1 MYQLAIEL
9 PESTPPNIILELTKP
24 IMHSPTDISQSK
36 PQTKQDFIHAKAHL
50 LKTKHKEEYK
60 NNTIEFLP
68 SQRSNIVC
76 ILAVPY
82 RISIFYTYLSNL
94 HSDFIQECL
103 ESLILL
109 RTIEYSKSFY
119 TVILE
124 FLSQTAADNFY
135 LIFNGRDFEEP
146 SNEYCYVFFVSDV
159 LYIKRFEKTDELI
172 ELPICPLCIERLDIH
187 ASGMTGVLRTEVSS
201 LQSSRW
207 LLIPQSCNV
216 CSNLCKDLT
225 YDFISCET
233 CGESKEV
240 WICLIC
246 GYKGCGRYKEAHSAK
261 HSKIS
266 GHMFTVEATSQC
278 VWDYITD
285 MYVHRILHSGRGC
298 LVLDTNFNQLPKENL
313 ERMINEYN
321 HIINLQ
327 LEQQREM
334 YEQKIESILINKNA
348 QIHEKIQEAKA
359 ENDYLKRKLSKIKA
373 LKKRKDTKIIQL
385 EKVQEENGVLEEV
398 NKTLKS
404 CTSEQLAVPIFE
416 DKKSQN
422 IYLKLQR
429 LKNELTEAMIKLN

>member
-9 PESTPPNIILELTKP
+9 PESTPLNLISDLNKAVT
-24 IMHSPTDISQSK
+24 HSPIDTSQAK
-36 PQTKQDFIHAKAHL
+36 PSTKQDSIHAKAHL
-50 LKTKHKEEYK
+50 LKSQHKEEYK

-68 SQRSNIVC
+68 SQRSNTVC

-82 RISIFYTYLSNL
+82 RISSFYSYLSNL

-109 RTIEYSKSFY
+109 RTIEFSKSFY

-124 FLSQTAADNFY
+124 FLSQNAADNFY

-146 SNEYCYVFFVSDV
+146 SNEYCYVFFVSEV
-159 LYIKRFEKTDELI
+159 LYIKVFEKKDELI
-172 ELPICPLCIERLDIH
+172 ELPMCPLCIERLDIH

-207 LLIPQSCNV
+207 PSVPQSCSV
-216 CSNLCKDLT
+216 CSNLSKDLT
-225 YDFISCET
+225 CELIVCEG
-233 CGESKEV
+233 CGEPTEV

-246 GYKGCGRYKEAHSAK
+246 GFKGCGRYKEAHSAK
-261 HSKIS
+261 HSKTS

-298 LVLDTNFNQLPKENL
+298 LVLDTNFNQIPKENL

-327 LEQQREM
+327 LEQQRDM

-348 QIHEKIQEAKA
+348 QMHEKIQEAKA

-373 LKKRKDTKIIQL
+373 LKKRKDAKVINL
-385 EKVQEENGVLEEV
+385 EKVREENGVLEEV

-429 LKNELTEAMIKLN
+429 LKNELAEAMSKLK